1 VILTLLLAL
10 ALGGAA
16 VALAARAAVMRRIR
30 AAERLGDIGAY
41 GFPTDG
47 GQSAD
52 GQRSAPLAAIAERLG
67 AILSRRFQSRR
78 EEEAGRL
85 LVRAGLY
92 ETSSEAFLGYRALA
106 AIGGAALWLWLA
118 SARGT
123 QPGMLLVV
131 LALAGMVG
139 WVLPVTFVRRRGDA
153 RLAQIERDL
162 PELIDLL
169 VVMVEAGVGFSG
181 AMQLAAGRLSGP
193 LGEEL
198 RLALQQQRMGLPLNA
213 ALANLVER
221 CDTPSMRSFVRSVL
235 QGETLGV
242 SIGEIMR
249 HLAGEMRTRRRQSAE
264 ERAHKAPVKILFPLV
279 FLIFPALFIVLL
291 YPAIHSLT
299 ESLGGP

>member
-1 VILTLLLAL
+1 MILTLLLAL

-41 GFPTDG
+41 GFPADR

-52 GQRSAPLAAIAERLG
+52 GRRSAPPLAAIAERLG

-85 LVRAGLY
+85 LVRAGIY

-123 QPGMLLVV
+123 QPGMLLLG

-139 WVLPVTFVRRRGDA
+139 WVLPATFVRRRGDA

-193 LGEEL
+193 LG
-198 RLALQQQRMGLPLNA
+198 
-213 ALANLVER
+213 VER
-221 CDTPSMRSFVRSVL
+221 CETPSMRSFVRSVL

-249 HLAGEMRTRRRQSAE
+249 NLAGEMRTRRRQSAE

-291 YPAIHSLT
+291 YPAIHSLA